1 MIIVSQ
7 DRKMNFNYKNI
18 ETIGIGNP
26 LDNNDGKFL
35 ILIETV
41 SDNQYTIAEYETE
54 ERAKE
59 VLEEIT
65 FAYANMEM
73 LKIPKIDI
81 HQIILATEMIKN
93 ICYKMPEK

>member
-1 MIIVSQ
+1 MLIVNQ
-7 DRKMNFNYKNI
+7 DRTMNFNYDNI

-26 LDNNDGKFL
+26 LENDDGKFL

-41 SDNQYTIAEYETE
+41 SDNQYTIAKYDTE

-59 VLEEIT
+59 ILEEIS

-73 LKIPKIDI
+73 IKIPKIDI
-81 HQIILATEMIKN
+81 HQVIPAIEMVRN

>member
-1 MIIVSQ
+1 MIIISQ
-7 DRKMNFNYKNI
+7 DRTMSFNYENI
-18 ETIGIGNP
+18 ETIGVGNP
-26 LDNNDGKFL
+26 LENNDGKFV
-35 ILIETV
+35 ILVETV
-41 SDNQYTIAEYETE
+41 SDNQYPIAEYETE

-81 HQIILATEMIKN
+81 HQIITASEMVRN
-93 ICYKMPEK
+93 ICYKMPKE

>member
-1 MIIVSQ
+1 MIIINQ
-7 DRKMNFNYKNI
+7 DRTMNFNYDNI

-26 LDNNDGKFL
+26 LENDDGKFL

-41 SDNQYTIAEYETE
+41 SDNQYTIAKYDTE

-59 VLEEIT
+59 ILEEIS
-65 FAYANMEM
+65 FVYANMEM
-73 LKIPKIDI
+73 IKIPKIDI
-81 HQIILATEMIKN
+81 HQVIPAAELLRN

>member
-1 MIIVSQ
+1 MIIVNQ
-7 DRKMNFNYKNI
+7 DRTMNFNYDNI
-18 ETIGIGNP
+18 EAIGVGNP
-26 LDNNDGKFL
+26 LENNDGKFL
-35 ILIETV
+35 ILIETA
-41 SDNQYTIAEYETE
+41 SDNQYTIAEYDTE

-59 VLEEIT
+59 VLEEIS

-81 HQIILATEMIKN
+81 HQIILSSEMVRN